1 MNIID
6 IIILCCFAPAIIH
19 GISKGFINQ
28 AFSLV
33 ALVLGVWLSF
43 KFSASV
49 GDWLATFSEIPG
61 SVLHIIAFCLVLVVV
76 IVVVKLFGKAME
88 SLFKFVMLGWLNK
101 LLGIVFALVKALLII
116 GLVVLLFDAVNSH
129 IPLVPAK
136 TLDESILYHPVKAI
150 ADVIFP
156 FLKELIFNK

>member
-6 IIILCCFAPAIIH
+6 IIILCCCIPAVIH

-49 GDWLATFSEIPG
+49 GNWLASFADLPASI
-61 SVLHIIAFCLVLVVV
+61 LHLIAFCLVLLVV
-76 IVVVKLFGKAME
+76 IAITKLVGKAVE
-88 SLFKFVMLGWLNK
+88 SLFKVVLLGWLDK
-101 LLGIVFALVKALLII
+101 LLGVVFSILKAFLII
-116 GLVVLLFDAVNSH
+116 GLVVILFDSVNSH
-129 IPLVPAK
+129 IPFVPAK
-136 TLDESILYHPVKAI
+136 TLDESILYHPIKAI